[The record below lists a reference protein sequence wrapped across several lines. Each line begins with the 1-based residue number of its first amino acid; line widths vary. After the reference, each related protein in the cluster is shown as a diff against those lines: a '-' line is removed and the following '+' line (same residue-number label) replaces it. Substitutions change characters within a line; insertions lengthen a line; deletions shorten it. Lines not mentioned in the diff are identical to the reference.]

1 MGGFTQAMSGDMSEV
16 VGFLKAGEV
25 RVLAV
30 LTDERVPGFEDI
42 PTAIEQGYDVTAVN
56 WRGMYVPKGISDEQF
71 NVWAEKLQAV
81 ADSAEWQEA
90 MAANG
95 LAPFTKVGVRFP
107 ELRGHPRRGNQRALQ
122 GTGSDP
128 VMASDRIFGL
138 VTLFVAL
145 AYIAG
150 ATQIQTSFLADPVGP
165 KAFPILIGAV
175 AALCSL
181 YMIVRPD
188 PDPDWPSAR
197 TWGALLVAV
206 IVLVAYAY
214 ALKPM
219 GFIVPTAIAAGDSQ
233 LPDIPESQGRRGGG
247 LRAVAGSLHPVQI
260 RIGIEPLRLP
270 ERNGSDMELM
280 SNLALGFSIALS
292 PYTLLLAVVGCFLGT
307 IIGALP
313 GLGPSNGVAIL
324 IPLTFTLG
332 LDATSALVLMT
343 SVYYGAMYG
352 GRISSILLNIPG
364 DEPALMTTLDGYP
377 MAKQGRAG
385 DALVLSG
392 VASFVGA
399 FLATIGLM
407 LLAPMLAR
415 VAYLFGPAEYFA
427 LYLLAFCTLGGMA
440 SNNQAKA
447 ALASCLGL
455 GIAMIGVDSSSGMP
469 RLTGGNLHLFDGI
482 DFLVAIVGLFAIAEV
497 FFFIES
503 HGKGSSIGVVLDK
516 VRIPWKDIRDTKW
529 TMLRASGV
537 GFIAGI
543 LPGAGAS
550 LGSFLAYM
558 SEKSIAGKNGGF
570 GTGAPKGVAA
580 PEAGNNAAA
589 GGALVPMLTLGVPG
603 SGTTAVLLA
612 LLMTLNITPGPT
624 LFTDRPEVV
633 WGLIASLLI
642 ANIVLLL
649 MNVPMVKVF
658 VKILMV
664 PAWVLLPG
672 VTMISFV
679 GIYSLSGSY
688 FDLLLMVA
696 FGALGYILRK
706 LDVPTVPV
714 ILGILLGGNM
724 EDALRR
730 AMVLSDGDFTF
741 LFSTPISIGLWIAAI
756 LGFVAPMFLRN
767 VLKKPQAI
775 TD

>member
-1 MGGFTQAMSGDMSEV
+1 MDVFANLAMGFG
-16 VGFLKAGEV
+16 
-25 RVLAV
+25 
-30 LTDERVPGFEDI
+30 
-42 PTAIEQGYDVTAVN
+42 
-56 WRGMYVPKGISDEQF
+56 
-71 NVWAEKLQAV
+71 V
-81 ADSAEWQEA
+81 AFS
-90 MAANG
+90 
-95 LAPFTKVGVRFP
+95 PFT
-107 ELRGHPRRGNQRALQ
+107 L
-122 GTGSDP
+122 
-128 VMASDRIFGL
+128 M
-138 VTLFVAL
+138 L
-145 AYIAG
+145 AI
-150 ATQIQTSFLADPVGP
+150 
-165 KAFPILIGAV
+165 
-175 AALCSL
+175 
-181 YMIVRPD
+181 
-188 PDPDWPSAR
+188 
-197 TWGALLVAV
+197 
-206 IVLVAYAY
+206 
-214 ALKPM
+214 
-219 GFIVPTAIAAGDSQ
+219 
-233 LPDIPESQGRRGGG
+233 
-247 LRAVAGSLHPVQI
+247 
-260 RIGIEPLRLP
+260 
-270 ERNGSDMELM
+270 
-280 SNLALGFSIALS
+280 
-292 PYTLLLAVVGCFLGT
+292 VGCFLGT

-324 IPLTFTLG
+324 IPITFTMG

-377 MAKQGRAG
+377 MAKAGRAG

-399 FLATIGLM
+399 LLATIGLM
-407 LLAPMLAR
+407 FLAPLLSR
-415 VAYLFGPAEYFA
+415 IAYQFGPAEYFA

-447 ALASCLGL
+447 AIATCIGLAIST
-455 GIAMIGVDSSSGMP
+455 IGFDNNTSIVRFTFD
-469 RLTGGNLHLFDGI
+469 NLHLNDGI
-482 DFLVAIVGLFAIAEV
+482 DFLVAIVGLFAVAEV

-503 HGKGSSIGVVLDK
+503 HGKNTSIGVKLDK
-516 VRIPWKDIRDTKW
+516 VSIPWRDIIATKW
-529 TMLRASGV
+529 VMLRSSVLGFVAGV
-537 GFIAGI
+537 

-550 LGSFLAYM
+550 LGSFMAYTM
-558 SEKSIAGKNGGF
+558 EKSIAGEKGGF

-624 LFTDRPEVV
+624 LFIDRPELV

-642 ANIVLLL
+642 ANVVLLL
-649 MNVPMVKVF
+649 MNVPMVKIF
-658 VKILMV
+658 VRVLQV
-664 PAWVLLPG
+664 PPWVLLPG

-688 FDLLLMVA
+688 FDLLLMIG
-696 FGALGYILRK
+696 FGALGYLLRK

-724 EDALRR
+724 EDSLRR
-730 AMVLSDGDFTF
+730 AMVLSDGDWTY
-741 LFSTPISIGLWIAAI
+741 LFSSPITIGLWIAAI
-756 LGFVAPMFLRN
+756 AGFVAPMFLRG

>member
-1 MGGFTQAMSGDMSEV
+1 M
-16 VGFLKAGEV
+16 
-25 RVLAV
+25 
-30 LTDERVPGFEDI
+30 DI
-42 PTAIEQGYDVTAVN
+42 
-56 WRGMYVPKGISDEQF
+56 
-71 NVWAEKLQAV
+71 
-81 ADSAEWQEA
+81 
-90 MAANG
+90 
-95 LAPFTKVGVRFP
+95 
-107 ELRGHPRRGNQRALQ
+107 
-122 GTGSDP
+122 
-128 VMASDRIFGL
+128 
-138 VTLFVAL
+138 
-145 AYIAG
+145 
-150 ATQIQTSFLADPVGP
+150 
-165 KAFPILIGAV
+165 
-175 AALCSL
+175 
-181 YMIVRPD
+181 
-188 PDPDWPSAR
+188 
-197 TWGALLVAV
+197 
-206 IVLVAYAY
+206 
-214 ALKPM
+214 
-219 GFIVPTAIAAGDSQ
+219 
-233 LPDIPESQGRRGGG
+233 
-247 LRAVAGSLHPVQI
+247 
-260 RIGIEPLRLP
+260 
-270 ERNGSDMELM
+270 M

-292 PYTLLLAVVGCFLGT
+292 PYTLMLAVVGCFLGT

-324 IPLTFTLG
+324 IPITFTLG

-399 FLATIGLM
+399 FLATIGLLIM
-407 LLAPMLAR
+407 APWLAQ

-427 LYLLAFCTLGGMA
+427 LYLLAFCTLGGVA

-447 ALASCLGL
+447 AIASCLGL
-455 GIAMIGVDSSSGMP
+455 GIAMIGVDDNSGLP
-469 RLTGGNLHLFDGI
+469 RLTGGNMHLADGI

-497 FFFIES
+497 FFFIEG
-503 HGKGSSIGVVLDK
+503 HGKNSSIGVKLEK
-516 VRIPWKDIRDTKW
+516 VVVPWRDIWLVKW
-529 TMLRASGV
+529 TMLRASLL
-537 GFIAGI
+537 GFVAGI

-558 SEKSIAGKNGGF
+558 SEKSIAGKEGGF
-570 GTGAPKGVAA
+570 GTGVAKGVAA
-580 PEAGNNAAA
+580 PESGNNAAA

-642 ANIVLLL
+642 ANVVLLL
-649 MNVPMVKVF
+649 MNVPLVKFF
-658 VKILMV
+658 VRILMV
-664 PAWVLLPG
+664 PAWILLPG

-696 FGALGYILRK
+696 FGALGYVLRK

-714 ILGILLGGNM
+714 ILGILLGGHM

-730 AMVLSDGDFTF
+730 AMVLSDGDALY
-741 LFSTPISIGLWIAAI
+741 LFSSPIAIGFWIAAV
-756 LGFVAPMFLRN
+756 LGFVAPMFLRG
-767 VLKKPQAI
+767 VLAKPQRVS
-775 TD
+775 D

>member
-1 MGGFTQAMSGDMSEV
+1 M
-16 VGFLKAGEV
+16 
-25 RVLAV
+25 
-30 LTDERVPGFEDI
+30 DI
-42 PTAIEQGYDVTAVN
+42 
-56 WRGMYVPKGISDEQF
+56 
-71 NVWAEKLQAV
+71 
-81 ADSAEWQEA
+81 
-90 MAANG
+90 
-95 LAPFTKVGVRFP
+95 
-107 ELRGHPRRGNQRALQ
+107 
-122 GTGSDP
+122 
-128 VMASDRIFGL
+128 
-138 VTLFVAL
+138 
-145 AYIAG
+145 
-150 ATQIQTSFLADPVGP
+150 
-165 KAFPILIGAV
+165 
-175 AALCSL
+175 
-181 YMIVRPD
+181 
-188 PDPDWPSAR
+188 
-197 TWGALLVAV
+197 
-206 IVLVAYAY
+206 
-214 ALKPM
+214 
-219 GFIVPTAIAAGDSQ
+219 
-233 LPDIPESQGRRGGG
+233 
-247 LRAVAGSLHPVQI
+247 
-260 RIGIEPLRLP
+260 
-270 ERNGSDMELM
+270 M

-292 PYTLLLAVVGCFLGT
+292 PYTLMLAVIGCFLGT

-324 IPLTFTLG
+324 IPITFTLG

-399 FLATIGLM
+399 FLATIGLL
-407 LLAPMLAR
+407 LLAPLLAR

-427 LYLLAFCTLGGMA
+427 LYLLAFCTLGGVA

-447 ALASCLGL
+447 AIASCIGL
-455 GIAMIGVDSSSGMP
+455 GIAMIGVDDNSGLP
-469 RLTGGNLHLFDGI
+469 RLTGGNMHLADGI

-497 FFFIES
+497 FFFIEG
-503 HGKGSSIGVVLDK
+503 HGKNSSIGVKLDK
-516 VRIPWKDIRDTKW
+516 VKVPWKDIWHTKW
-529 TMLRASGV
+529 TMLRASLL

-558 SEKSIAGKNGGF
+558 SEKSIAGKDGGF
-570 GTGAPKGVAA
+570 GTGVAKGVAA
-580 PEAGNNAAA
+580 PEAGNNSAA

-642 ANIVLLL
+642 ANVVLLL
-649 MNVPMVKVF
+649 MNVPLVSFF
-658 VKILMV
+658 VRILTV
-664 PAWVLLPG
+664 PAWILLPG

-696 FGALGYILRK
+696 FGALGYVLRK

-714 ILGILLGGNM
+714 ILGILLGGHM

-730 AMVLSDGDFTF
+730 AMVLSDGEVMY
-741 LFSTPISIGLWIAAI
+741 LWSSPIAIGFWVAAI
-756 LGFVAPMFLRN
+756 LGFVAPMFLRG
-767 VLKKPQAI
+767 VLAKPQRVS
-775 TD
+775 D